1 MQDRTRQF
9 ELIALPHL
17 DAAYNLARW
26 LLRNEQAADDV
37 VQESYLRALRYFKS
51 FHGDNAK
58 PWLLGIV
65 RNACFTWLRDNRG
78 AAQTMEYDDE
88 RRSIDGDQDGN
99 DGWPERSD
107 RGPEQLLARKQD
119 GAALN
124 AAIAALPS
132 AFREVLILRELEEL
146 SYEDI
151 ARIAGIP
158 AGTVMSRLYRA
169 RALLRTALVGAAPT
183 NGNG

>member
-1 MQDRTRQF
+1 MQDRARQF
-9 ELIALPHL
+9 EAIALPHL

-37 VQESYLRALRYFKS
+37 VQEAFFRALRYFGS

-65 RNACFTWLRDNRG
+65 RNTCFTWLQDNRG
-78 AAQTMEYDDE
+78 AEQMLEFDE
-88 RRSIDGDQDGN
+88 DRDSAEQDLAPARSTDN
-99 DGWPERSD
+99 
-107 RGPEQLLARKQD
+107 PEQLLSQKQD

-124 AAIAALPS
+124 AAIESLPA

-146 SYEDI
+146 SYDEI

-158 AGTVMSRLYRA
+158 AGTVMSRLSRA
-169 RALLRTALVGAAPT
+169 RALLRAALVKAG
-183 NGNG
+183 